1 MSDTSPDG
9 DPHRSAL
16 DRAREDREQFPLR
29 GQTYAMSMQM
39 ARDMRRARAQA
50 AAGQAIGQARELALR
65 DPAQQEQA
73 DPMWELRG
81 EPRTRATFAAPHPDD
96 FPGGLPIPDEF
107 PVHIAVPNPRV

>member
-1 MSDTSPDG
+1 MTDSNPY
-9 DPHRSAL
+9 RSAE

-29 GQTYAMSMQM
+29 GQTYSMSMQM
-39 ARDMRRARAQA
+39 ARDVRRARAQVA
-50 AAGQAIGQARELALR
+50 ASQAIGQARELAR
-65 DPAQQEQA
+65 HDPAQQEQA

-81 EPRTRATFAAPHPDD
+81 EPRTRATFADAHRGD